1 MLVTN
6 KRTAAKY
13 DNIQQVAISTKG
25 DEVYCVDC
33 EHDDPPACRS
43 KNVLQLLTNNDWLE
57 VTKKFRLSNKSI
69 RRLKRFWTLGES
81 EFQTDSP
88 REQWAFQA
96 LEAKMLAK
104 MKTFHNAKRGVKYLP
119 FHDAS
124 PNNDS
129 VCNHIIIGAT
139 SSGKT
144 TFAGKLL
151 TQEDSLGNCYA
162 KNRPI
167 VCFAVNKNDPS
178 LAAARKMHKKNWVD
192 VDYQKL
198 ASVGSRLSLEM
209 LPKGCLCIFD
219 DSLEV
224 KGDMRTRL
232 LYDLVQTICTRGR
245 HHRGKKRGTEALV
258 ITHYMGAR
266 QLRAARNSA
275 RYWTLFPYQKQQC
288 VHILKSRLSMT
299 KREIEKLLA
308 NCRGSRTAT
317 FDMWHPMK
325 LISENHCELL

>member
-13 DNIQQVAISTKG
+13 DNVQQVAISAKG

-33 EHDDPPACRS
+33 EYDDPPACRS

-129 VCNHIIIGAT
+129 V
-139 SSGKT
+139 
-144 TFAGKLL
+144 
-151 TQEDSLGNCYA
+151 ENC
-162 KNRPI
+162 
-167 VCFAVNKNDPS
+167 
-178 LAAARKMHKKNWVD
+178 
-192 VDYQKL
+192 
-198 ASVGSRLSLEM
+198 
-209 LPKGCLCIFD
+209 
-219 DSLEV
+219 
-224 KGDMRTRL
+224 
-232 LYDLVQTICTRGR
+232 
-245 HHRGKKRGTEALV
+245 
-258 ITHYMGAR
+258 
-266 QLRAARNSA
+266 
-275 RYWTLFPYQKQQC
+275 
-288 VHILKSRLSMT
+288 
-299 KREIEKLLA
+299 
-308 NCRGSRTAT
+308 
-317 FDMWHPMK
+317 
-325 LISENHCELL
+325 